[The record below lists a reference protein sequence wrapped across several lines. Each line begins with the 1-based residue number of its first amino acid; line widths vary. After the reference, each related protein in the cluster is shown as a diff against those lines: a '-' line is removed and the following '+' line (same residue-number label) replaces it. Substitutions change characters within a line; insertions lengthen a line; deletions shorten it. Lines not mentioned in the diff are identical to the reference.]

1 MIKIINRLFRGHERT
16 VRAKKNIY
24 ASLIIKGISIIIGF
38 LMIRVTLNYLDQTSY
53 GIWLTVAS
61 FLTWFTFFEI
71 GLGSGLQNKLAE
83 ALALKDYKLAK
94 IYVSSTYAI
103 LTVIIFIV
111 AVIFFIANFFIDW
124 TIILN
129 TDSDMLKEL
138 TSMTFIVFGFFFL
151 TFVIKL
157 ISIVLTADQRSAIAN
172 SFGPIGNLIAL
183 ICIYI
188 LTKTTE
194 GSLIYIAWVLSIAP
208 VLVLIGASFY
218 FYRGRYRKIAPSLK
232 YIDLTSAKGLLNLG
246 AKFFFIQISTLILF
260 QSSNIIIAQFFGPSE
275 VTPYNIAYKLFSVIL
290 MLFTIIISP
299 FRSAFTEAWVIKD
312 IIWIKKTITNLL
324 YVWVGMFF
332 LAIFLFLISDFFFD
346 FWIGEEKMKSMV
358 ISNKLKLSL
367 LISFLLLTFGGIFNM
382 FINGVGKVSVQMY
395 AHVIGAILFLP
406 ISFFFIKYLH
416 WGLESVVIAT
426 TISFFYYPII
436 APYHYYKLIK
446 NKANGIWDK

>member
-1 MIKIINRLFRGHERT
+1 
-16 VRAKKNIY
+16 
-24 ASLIIKGISIIIGF
+24 
-38 LMIRVTLNYLDQTSY
+38 MIRVTLNYLDQTSY

-208 VLVLIGASFY
+208 VLVLIGA
-218 FYRGRYRKIAPSLK
+218 
-232 YIDLTSAKGLLNLG
+232 
-246 AKFFFIQISTLILF
+246 
-260 QSSNIIIAQFFGPSE
+260 
-275 VTPYNIAYKLFSVIL
+275 
-290 MLFTIIISP
+290 
-299 FRSAFTEAWVIKD
+299 
-312 IIWIKKTITNLL
+312 
-324 YVWVGMFF
+324 
-332 LAIFLFLISDFFFD
+332 
-346 FWIGEEKMKSMV
+346 
-358 ISNKLKLSL
+358 
-367 LISFLLLTFGGIFNM
+367 
-382 FINGVGKVSVQMY
+382 GK
-395 AHVIGAILFLP
+395 
-406 ISFFFIKYLH
+406 
-416 WGLESVVIAT
+416 
-426 TISFFYYPII
+426 
-436 APYHYYKLIK
+436 
-446 NKANGIWDK
+446 

>member
-157 ISIVLTADQRSAIAN
+157 IS
-172 SFGPIGNLIAL
+172 
-183 ICIYI
+183 Y
-188 LTKTTE
+188 
-194 GSLIYIAWVLSIAP
+194 
-208 VLVLIGASFY
+208 
-218 FYRGRYRKIAPSLK
+218 
-232 YIDLTSAKGLLNLG
+232 
-246 AKFFFIQISTLILF
+246 
-260 QSSNIIIAQFFGPSE
+260 
-275 VTPYNIAYKLFSVIL
+275 
-290 MLFTIIISP
+290 
-299 FRSAFTEAWVIKD
+299 
-312 IIWIKKTITNLL
+312 
-324 YVWVGMFF
+324 
-332 LAIFLFLISDFFFD
+332 
-346 FWIGEEKMKSMV
+346 
-358 ISNKLKLSL
+358 
-367 LISFLLLTFGGIFNM
+367 
-382 FINGVGKVSVQMY
+382 
-395 AHVIGAILFLP
+395 
-406 ISFFFIKYLH
+406 
-416 WGLESVVIAT
+416 
-426 TISFFYYPII
+426 
-436 APYHYYKLIK
+436 
-446 NKANGIWDK
+446 